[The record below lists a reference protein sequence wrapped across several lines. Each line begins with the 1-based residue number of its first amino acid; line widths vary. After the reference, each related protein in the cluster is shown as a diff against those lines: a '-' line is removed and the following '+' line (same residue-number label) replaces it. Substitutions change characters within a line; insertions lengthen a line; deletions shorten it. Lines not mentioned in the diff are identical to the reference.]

1 MPATIYLI
9 TGGCRSGKSSYAQS
23 LCEKLCKNPIYLA
36 TSSVAVLNADFEKRI
51 QRHQDDRGPA
61 WTTIEEPLAPSKHVE
76 QFKGRAIMVDCLTL
90 WLTNYFME
98 EGVFSLSDSKDD
110 ATALNITTTI
120 SSASTDAAEDCALT
134 SLKQEFETLT
144 KQWDATFVF
153 VTNEIGSGTHAHD
166 AVTRK
171 FVDAQGWLNQHVAA
185 KAKRVVHMVSGIP
198 TIIKDF
204 QPRVPLSGPIRPSEA
219 KRDEAFMLDTIL
231 SARGLAMD
239 SKGYFFVKVVEGLIV
254 ASFVSS
260 MLNDKGEVCDLQG
273 SKIKCCGTSKRPEPM
288 KEWKCR
294 TAKELTIE
302 IFERWD
308 QAKDIV
314 TVGHAAYI
322 GREAQR
328 AEQCL
333 YAGEAFQQN

>member
-9 TGGCRSGKSSYAQS
+9 TGGCRSGKSDYAQS

-36 TSSVAVLNADFEKRI
+36 TSSVAVRDADFEKRI
-51 QRHQDDRGPA
+51 QRHQYDRGPA
-61 WTTIEEPLAPSKHVE
+61 WTTIEETLTLSKHAE

-90 WLTNYFME
+90 WLTNYFMD
-98 EGVFSLSDSKDD
+98 EGVFSLSESNDD
-110 ATALNITTTI
+110 VNAPSNTAT
-120 SSASTDAAEDCALT
+120 SSTSAGAAEDRALAC
-134 SLKQEFETLT
+134 LKQEFDALT
-144 KQWDATFVF
+144 NQWDATFFF
-153 VTNEIGSGTHAHD
+153 VTNEIGSGTHAQD
-166 AVTRK
+166 AVIRK
-171 FVDAQGWLNQHVAA
+171 FVDAQGWLNQYVAE
-185 KAKRVVHMVSGIP
+185 KANRVVHMVSGIP

-204 QPRVPLSGPIRPSEA
+204 QPRAPASGPIRPTEA
-219 KRDEAFMLDTIL
+219 KRDEAFMLDKIL
-231 SARGLAMD
+231 STRGLAMD
-239 SKGYFFVKVVEGLIV
+239 SKGYFFVKVIDGLIV

-260 MLNDKGEVCDLQG
+260 MLNDKGEVCDFQG
-273 SKIKCCGTSKRPEPM
+273 NTIKCCGTTKRPHPI

-308 QAKDIV
+308 QAKDVV

-333 YAGEAFQQN
+333 YAGEAFQQD